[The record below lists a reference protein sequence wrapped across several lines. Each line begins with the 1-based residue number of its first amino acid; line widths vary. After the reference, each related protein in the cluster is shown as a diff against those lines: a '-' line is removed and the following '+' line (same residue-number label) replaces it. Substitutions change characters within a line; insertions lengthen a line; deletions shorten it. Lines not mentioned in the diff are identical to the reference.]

1 MKITFLAFAGLI
13 IGMLGGAVLG
23 VGLGLAWTEI
33 VNTSDFEGYSGMV
46 VFFTF
51 MPLGAV
57 VGGLAGAALF
67 ALLAIRDR
75 DIALARTLQPRENG

>member
-1 MKITFLAFAGLI
+1 MKITLLAFAGLI
-13 IGMLGGAVLG
+13 IGIFGGAVLG

-33 VNTSDFEGYSGMV
+33 ANTSDFEGYSGML

-57 VGGLAGAALF
+57 VGGLGGAALF

-75 DIALARTLQPRENG
+75 DVALARTLQPRENG